1 MIRALP
7 VFHLCL
13 LVASAASAQPSP
25 VSPGETVRLESR
37 HVNGRF
43 DVVAVSAE
51 MLTVRDTAGA
61 VAEVPWESI
70 EGLSRSRGQRSSGQG
85 FLRGFGFGSLG
96 GASAGI
102 LLGLASGDD
111 PPGTFIQFSAG
122 EKALVAGAALGIA
135 GGLAGGFI
143 GALAPGEQWE
153 RVSLTG
159 AVVGAGAGRA
169 GLQYSIRF

>member
-13 LVASAASAQPSP
+13 LVASAASAQPRP

-37 HVNGRF
+37 LVNGRF
-43 DVVAVSAE
+43 DVIAASADV
-51 MLTVRDTAGA
+51 LTVRDTAGA

-70 EGLSRSRGQRSSGQG
+70 AGLSRSRGQRSTGQG

-102 LLGLASGDD
+102 LLGVASGDD
-111 PPGTFIQFSAG
+111 PPGTFVQFSAG
-122 EKALVAGAALGIA
+122 EKALLAGAALGIA

-143 GALAPGEQWE
+143 GALVPGEKWE

-159 AVVGAGAGRA
+159 PVSGAGGGRV
-169 GLQYSIRF
+169 GLQYGIRF